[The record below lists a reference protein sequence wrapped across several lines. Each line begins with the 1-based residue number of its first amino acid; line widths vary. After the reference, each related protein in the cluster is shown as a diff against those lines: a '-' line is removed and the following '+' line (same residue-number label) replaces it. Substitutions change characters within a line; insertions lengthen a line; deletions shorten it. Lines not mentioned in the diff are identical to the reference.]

1 MPDNNFD
8 RPTDM
13 PKPEQAEGEQIAK
26 PEQEVGLDGLM
37 AFAQEQVTEQL
48 SETEQLQER
57 AEELH

>member
-1 MPDNNFD
+1 
-8 RPTDM
+8 M